1 MTQTFLRNGWMHR
14 YASLRNAQAHS
25 LALPKTFQ
33 AVIVD
38 TPCSS
43 GSVHSPYKQ
52 PVGSRLARQA
62 LATQYEKPQPSPIAT
77 AVVAVAA
84 GKITVTVGGLEQG
97 SGLEALTTS
106 STFGFEALGA
116 DGLWHST
123 PVEAIAAS
131 TVTLSGSPAGAK
143 AVRYLWRSTPC
154 GPLTFGC
161 PVYLKVTALGA
172 LTGQHDYLPLAPFV
186 LAL

>member
-1 MTQTFLRNGWMHR
+1 MNGRR

-25 LALPKTFQ
+25 LALPKTVQ

-77 AVVAVAA
+77 TVAVAA
-84 GKITVTVGGLEQG
+84 GKITVTVGGLAG
-97 SGLEALTTS
+97 NSLEALTTS
-106 STFGFEALGA
+106 SRFGFEALGT

-123 PVEAIAAS
+123 PVEAIGAS